1 LHLYEVFGII
11 YRRKT
16 KKQGEHME
24 TFFDA
29 YRTDGEKTV
38 FCYRS
43 GLAVYEETF
52 YNGVLVSSGYNAS
65 GYPLGLLQLCPS
77 RLEPKDFHEPSSFNI
92 EIDGQSIDYRLKLI
106 DFETAKGKDS
116 LESVITLESEIK
128 PVRLKIHTVI
138 DGTQMFSR
146 YIEIENLSDENI
158 KLSRLVLL
166 GGGIEETNRRH
177 YGHGNDIGKIYSVGY
192 FDSDKWGREGEFA
205 WHDLTPDELTV
216 KTRFG
221 RDRFRHP
228 VMFIRNNLSGM
239 MYFSQIG
246 WSGGCSFSVDHHA
259 DYERSDSLL
268 SFKAEIT
275 AHNPLTVIP
284 PKSAFVTPEVYMGA
298 VTGGLDEAVNEMHS
312 HIRKSVLNMPEASP
326 EKCLVGAGMG
336 AEHDMSVETTKA
348 YAKQFAE
355 MGAEVFIVDA
365 GWVCPPSKQAQWGD
379 YNGTNIPDPERYS
392 DGLSEI
398 SDYCRSLGMKFG
410 LWVDIENLGAKS
422 PVYEEHPEWRE
433 KTVFGIQSENLADF
447 SKPEVAQWAENELA
461 RIIEEYKLDLLRVDH
476 NVSYRDYFT
485 MADAGTG
492 VTECLSLRHHQAV
505 YRMYE
510 NLKKRFPHVI
520 FENCAGGGARTDL
533 GMMKNFNHTW
543 VSDCQQAPRS
553 LTVTNGMT
561 MALPPERVDRLFA
574 GMGCHEHG
582 TLDLQ
587 MRNTMLTHMTLNV
600 IAPANVQPNKAS
612 MDFVKHSVK
621 VYKNF
626 IRPFLPKAK
635 IFHHTP
641 GAGLLNSDFYALEIA
656 SPDGSRDAMA
666 VFSLPSSQNRRY
678 TALPKGINA
687 EHTYKVTLD
696 NSGASYTAKGSD
708 LIVNGIPVSLS
719 CPLSSELI
727 LFEKTS

>member
-1 LHLYEVFGII
+1 
-11 YRRKT
+11 
-16 KKQGEHME
+16 ME